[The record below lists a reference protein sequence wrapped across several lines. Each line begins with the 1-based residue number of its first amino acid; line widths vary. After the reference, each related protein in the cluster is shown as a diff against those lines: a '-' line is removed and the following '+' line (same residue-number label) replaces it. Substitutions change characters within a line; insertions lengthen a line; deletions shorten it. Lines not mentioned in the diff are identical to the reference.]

1 MKPLNLT
8 PDAPWRARFHAATI
22 NFAVMAQA
30 NPARGLVSTN
40 RDGIHQLYAWEV
52 ATGELRQ
59 LTHVATGKPRG
70 YISADGQWI
79 YYHNDEAGNEIGH
92 YVRVPFEGGQ
102 PQDITPEMPPYSSF
116 LLSQAA
122 SGRVI
127 GFMAAVDGG
136 FGIYTLADG
145 AAPRLLARFS
155 QLCYGPCLSHNGEI
169 AVVETGERTGTL
181 DRSLAAYDVASGQPI
196 AELWDGEGFTH
207 SFGPFSPLPGDTRLL
222 ATSTRTG
229 FDRPLIWNPRTGERL
244 DLPLD
249 GIPGDVTAWDWSLD
263 GERILLCQIH
273 QAQFQL
279 YLYTVATGQVT
290 RLNHPAGVIGNGFS
304 DSYGGYFTPQ
314 GELYVTWSD
323 SVQPARLVAL
333 DGVTGDL
340 KRTVL
345 SAREVPAGRKWRSV
359 SFPSTD
365 GVTIQGWLGTPEGD
379 GPFPTILETH
389 GGPTA
394 VMNEYFTPSAQA
406 WIDHGFAYLTINY
419 RGSTTFGKDFEKA
432 IWGRLGSV
440 EVDDMAAARD
450 WLVSEGIA
458 QADSILI
465 TGWSYGGYLTLQGL
479 GKRPDLWAGG
489 MAGIAIADWATMY
502 EDQADTL
509 RGYQR
514 ALFGGTPQEKPEAH
528 RDSSPITYAGAVRAP
543 VLVIQG
549 SNDTRCPPR
558 QMRLY
563 EDVMRQ
569 QGKDIQIHWFEA
581 GHGSNA
587 VDQQI
592 EHMELLLRF
601 AYRVL
606 G

>member
-1 MKPLNLT
+1 MKPLNLN

-22 NFAVMAQA
+22 NFAVLAQS

-70 YISADGQWI
+70 YISVDGQWI
-79 YYHNDEAGNEIGH
+79 YYHDDEAGNEIGH

-102 PQDITPEMPPYSSF
+102 PQDITPEMPSYSSF
-116 LLSQAA
+116 LLSQSA

-127 GFMAAVDGG
+127 GFMAALDGG
-136 FGIYTLADG
+136 FGIYTLTEG
-145 AAPRLLARFS
+145 AAPLLLARFS
-155 QLCYGPCLSHNGEI
+155 QLCYGPGLSQDGEI

-181 DRSLAAYDVASGQPI
+181 DRSLVAYEVASGQQI

-207 SFGPFSPLPGDTRLL
+207 SFGAFSPLPGDTRLL

-244 DLPLD
+244 DLLLD
-249 GIPGDVTAWDWSLD
+249 GIPGDVTAWGWSPD
-263 GERILLCQIH
+263 GERVLLCQIH

-279 YLYTVATGQVT
+279 YLYSVATGQVT

-345 SAREVPAGRKWRSV
+345 AAGAVPAGRKWRSV

-450 WLVSEGIA
+450 WLVNEGIA

>member
-22 NFAVMAQA
+22 NFAVLAQS

-70 YISADGQWI
+70 YISVDGQWI
-79 YYHNDEAGNEIGH
+79 YYHADEAGNEIGH

-102 PQDITPEMPPYSSF
+102 PQDITPDMPPYSSF

-155 QLCYGPCLSHNGEI
+155 QLCYGPCLSQNGEI

-181 DRSLAAYDVASGQPI
+181 DRSLVAYEVASGQPI
-196 AELWDGEGFTH
+196 AELWDGDGCTH

-229 FDRPLIWNPRTGERL
+229 FDRPLIWNPRTGERV

-249 GIPGDVTAWDWSLD
+249 GIPGDVTAWDWSPD

-333 DGVTGDL
+333 DGLTGEL
-340 KRTVL
+340 QRTVL
-345 SAREVPAGRKWRSV
+345 AAGEVPAGRKWRSV

-406 WIDHGFAYLTINY
+406 WIDHGFAYFTINY

-440 EVDDMAAARD
+440 EIDDMAAARD
-450 WLVSEGIA
+450 WLVNAVVA

-479 GKRPDLWAGG
+479 GKRPELWAGG

-502 EDQADTL
+502 EDQADML

-528 RDSSPITYAGAVRAP
+528 RESSPITYAGAVRAP

-569 QGKDIQIHWFEA
+569 HGKDIQIHWFEA

-592 EHMELLLRF
+592 EHMEILLRF

>member
-102 PQDITPEMPPYSSF
+102 PQDITPEMQPYSSF
-116 LLSQAA
+116 LLSQSA
-122 SGRVI
+122 SGRVS
-127 GFMAAVDGG
+127 GFMAAGDGG
-136 FGIYTLADG
+136 FGIYTQSDG
-145 AAPRLLARFS
+145 AAPRLLAHFN
-155 QLCYGPCLSHNGEI
+155 QLCYGPCLSQDGQI
-169 AVVETGERTGTL
+169 AVVETADRTGTL
-181 DRSLAAYDVASGQPI
+181 DRSLVAYDVASGHLI

-207 SFGPFSPLPGDTRLL
+207 SFGPFSPIPGDMRLL
-222 ATSTRTG
+222 ATTTRTG
-229 FDRPLIWNPRTGERL
+229 FDRPLIWNPRTGERI

-249 GIPGDVTAWDWSLD
+249 GIPGDVTAWGWSPD
-263 GERILLCQIH
+263 AERILLCQIH
-273 QAQFQL
+273 QSQFQL

-323 SVQPARLVAL
+323 SVHPARLVAL

-440 EVDDMAAARD
+440 EVEDMAAARD

-489 MAGIAIADWATMY
+489 MAGIAIADWTTMY

-569 QGKDIQIHWFEA
+569 HGKDIQIHWFEA

-592 EHMELLLRF
+592 EHMEILLRF